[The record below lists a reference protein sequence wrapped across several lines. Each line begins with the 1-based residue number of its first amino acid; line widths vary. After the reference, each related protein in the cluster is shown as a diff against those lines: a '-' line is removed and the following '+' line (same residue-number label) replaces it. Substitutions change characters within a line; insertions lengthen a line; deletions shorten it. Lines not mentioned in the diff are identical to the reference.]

1 VVDIGLLVVEEVVR
15 VHQDLMVVE
24 VAGLLEFQDQI
35 KAQVCPLP
43 MYLHMSGLVQ
53 DQVFKTQVQLH
64 HLPVLTLVQVVV
76 VLVQVLIMRHIR
88 VVMVVQ
94 VLSSLHILPK
104 YIKQLIT

>member
-53 DQVFKTQVQLH
+53 DQ
-64 HLPVLTLVQVVV
+64 
-76 VLVQVLIMRHIR
+76 
-88 VVMVVQ
+88 
-94 VLSSLHILPK
+94 
-104 YIKQLIT
+104 